1 MNHSNTKRSGLRGAW
16 EATKNYP
23 VILIVVG
30 LVAIFSALYTKRFL
44 SPINLTATLRQFVT
58 LMLFS
63 LGPSIVMLLG
73 SMDLSFI
80 GIWMLGSVLLWIL
93 TPIIGPP
100 ALLVFPLLGLATGFM
115 VGVVHTKGRI
125 PSFILT
131 LATLITY
138 WGLTVVLSGG
148 YPRPIKG
155 YDWIT
160 ASVLP
165 RVPTPF
171 LLSIPIVLAAIIV
184 VLRTRLG
191 AYFYA
196 LGSNEEGAR
205 LAGIDVD
212 RYKIIAFT
220 LSGTFTGIGS
230 IILFAH
236 LGGSAPVDF
245 NMNNVVRPLVAIIL
259 GGTPLVGGTGGPHR
273 TILGVFTFSILYRG
287 LHLSP
292 LRPEVIDLVVG
303 IVLILSVI
311 INLKGMRMKGVDVT

>member
-1 MNHSNTKRSGLRGAW
+1 VNHSHTKRSGLRGVW
-16 EATKNYP
+16 EATRNYP

-30 LVAIFSALYTKRFL
+30 LVVIFSALYTKQFL
-44 SPINLTATLRQFVT
+44 SPVNLTATLRQFVT

-63 LGPSIVMLLG
+63 IGPSIVMLLG
-73 SMDLSFI
+73 SMDLSFV
-80 GIWMLGSVLLWIL
+80 GVWMLGSVLLWIL
-93 TPIIGPP
+93 TPVIGFP
-100 ALLVFPLLGLATGFM
+100 ALLVFPLLGLATGFI

-131 LATLITY
+131 LSILITY
-138 WGLTVVLSGG
+138 WGLTVALSGG
-148 YPRPIKG
+148 YSRPVKG
-155 YDWIT
+155 FGWIT
-160 ASVLP
+160 ASILP

-171 LLSIPIVLAAIIV
+171 LWSIPIILAGIIV

-196 LGSNEEGAR
+196 IGSNEEGAR

-212 RYKIIAFT
+212 RYKIIAFM

-236 LGGSAPVDF
+236 LGGSVPVDF

-287 LHLSP
+287 LYLSS

-303 IVLILSVI
+303 LVLILSVI
-311 INLKGMRMKGVDVT
+311 INSRGARMKGVEVT

>member
-1 MNHSNTKRSGLRGAW
+1 VNNPVRKKSGILGAW

-23 VILIVVG
+23 VIFIVVG
-30 LVAIFSALYTKRFL
+30 LVVIFTALYAKRFL
-44 SPINLTATLRQFVT
+44 SPVNFSATLRQFVT

-63 LGPSIVMLLG
+63 IGPSIVMLLG

-93 TPIIGPP
+93 TPILGPVS
-100 ALLVFPLLGLATGFM
+100 LFVFPLLGLATGFM
-115 VGVVHTKGRI
+115 IGVVHTKGRI

-131 LATLITY
+131 LATLITF
-138 WGLTVVLSGG
+138 WGLTVMLSGG
-148 YPRPIKG
+148 YPRHITG
-155 YDWIT
+155 YDFIT
-160 ASVLP
+160 KSVMP
-165 RVPTPF
+165 IVPTPF
-171 LLSIPIVLAAIIV
+171 LLSIPIVLLAIFI

-196 LGSNEEGAR
+196 IGSNEEGAR

-212 RYKIIAFT
+212 RYKIIAFM

-259 GGTPLVGGTGGPHR
+259 GGTALTGGSGGPHR

-287 LHLSP
+287 LHLTP
-292 LRPEVIDLVVG
+292 LRPEIIDLVVG
-303 IVLILSVI
+303 IVLILAII
-311 INLKGMRMKGVDVT
+311 INSKGTRMKGVNIT

>member
-1 MNHSNTKRSGLRGAW
+1 MNHSIAKRSGLRSTW
-16 EATKNYP
+16 EAVKNYP
-23 VILIVVG
+23 VILILVG

-44 SPINLTATLRQFVT
+44 SPVNFSATLRQFVT

-63 LGPSIVMLLG
+63 IGPSIVMLLG

-93 TPIIGPP
+93 SPVIGPLS
-100 ALLVFPLLGLATGFM
+100 LLVFPLLGLATGFIA
-115 VGVVHTKGRI
+115 GVVHTKGRI

-131 LATLITY
+131 LAILITY

-155 YDWIT
+155 YDFIT

-171 LLSIPIVLAAIIV
+171 LWSIPIVLAAIIV

-191 AYFYA
+191 IYFWA
-196 LGSNEEGAR
+196 IGSNEEGAR

-212 RYKIIAFT
+212 RYKTIAFM

-230 IILFAH
+230 IILFEH
-236 LGGSAPVDF
+236 LGGSAPVEF

-259 GGTPLVGGTGGPHR
+259 GGTPLVGGSGGPHR

-303 IVLILSVI
+303 IVLILSI
-311 INLKGMRMKGVDVT
+311 IISSKSTRAKGVDIT

>member
-1 MNHSNTKRSGLRGAW
+1 MNHSHTKRSGLRGVW

-23 VILIVVG
+23 VILIVIG
-30 LVAIFSALYTKRFL
+30 LVVIFSTLYTKLFL
-44 SPINLTATLRQFVT
+44 SPVNLTATLRQFVT

-63 LGPSIVMLLG
+63 IGPSIVMLLG

-93 TPIIGPP
+93 TPVIGPP
-100 ALLVFPLLGLATGFM
+100 ALLVFPLLGLATGFIA
-115 VGVVHTKGRI
+115 GVVHTKGRI

-131 LATLITY
+131 LSILITY

-148 YPRPIKG
+148 YPRPVKG
-155 YDWIT
+155 YGFIT

-171 LLSIPIVLAAIIV
+171 LWSIPIILAAIIV

-191 AYFYA
+191 IYFWA
-196 LGSNEEGAR
+196 IGSNEEGTR

-212 RYKIIAFT
+212 RYKTIAFM

-230 IILFAH
+230 IILFEH
-236 LGGSAPVDF
+236 LGGSAPVEF

-287 LHLSP
+287 LYLSS

-303 IVLILSVI
+303 LVLILSVV
-311 INLKGMRMKGVDVT
+311 INSRGARMKGVDVT